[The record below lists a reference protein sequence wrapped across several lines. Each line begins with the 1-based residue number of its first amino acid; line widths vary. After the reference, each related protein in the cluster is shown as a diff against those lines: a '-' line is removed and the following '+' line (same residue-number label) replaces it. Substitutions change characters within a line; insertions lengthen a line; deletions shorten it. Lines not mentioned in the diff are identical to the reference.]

1 MTVTR
6 HLAIQLGHPNN
17 CQRGYKTSRNNVGPV
32 AIRVIYSGPH
42 EVQRPGKRAEPET
55 VFHTHVVNSDHGFKG
70 GAKVLVTQ
78 SQGA

>member
-1 MTVTR
+1 M
-6 HLAIQLGHPNN
+6 
-17 CQRGYKTSRNNVGPV
+17 

-42 EVQRPGKRAEPET
+42 EVQWPGKSAEPEM
-55 VFHTHVVNSDHGFKG
+55 VFHALVVNSDHGFKG